1 VIRAW
6 RAANRI
12 APPLPFARAVLDRER
27 VPLRDTSSVGY
38 MATQRIF
45 VSGRV
50 QGVGFRDWVV
60 RTAQRT
66 GLTGWVRN
74 MRDGRVEILVS
85 GEEEAVARLVEG
97 CGEGSPLARVDH
109 VEAFPAEGEKQ
120 AKGFTK
126 RFTA

>member
-1 VIRAW
+1 
-6 RAANRI
+6 
-12 APPLPFARAVLDRER
+12 
-27 VPLRDTSSVGY
+27 

-60 RTAQRT
+60 RTAQRS

-74 MRDGRVEILVS
+74 LKDGRVEIVAA
-85 GEEEAVARLVEG
+85 GDEEALQALVDG
-97 CGEGSPLARVDH
+97 CRQGSPLARVEH
-109 VEAFPAEGEKQ
+109 VEAFPASDEKP

>member
-1 VIRAW
+1 
-6 RAANRI
+6 
-12 APPLPFARAVLDRER
+12 
-27 VPLRDTSSVGY
+27 
-38 MATQRIF
+38 MATQRIM

-50 QGVGFRDWVV
+50 QGVGYRDWVV

-74 MRDGRVEILVS
+74 VRDGRVEILAS
-85 GEEEAVARLVEG
+85 GDDDIVAKLVEG
-97 CGEGSPLARVDH
+97 CREGSPLARVEH
-109 VEAFPAEGEKQ
+109 VEAFAADDEKQ

>member
-1 VIRAW
+1 
-6 RAANRI
+6 
-12 APPLPFARAVLDRER
+12 
-27 VPLRDTSSVGY
+27 

-50 QGVGFRDWVV
+50 QGVGYRDWVV

-74 MRDGRVEILVS
+74 LKDGRVEILVF
-85 GEEEAVARLVEG
+85 GDDEALGKLVEG
-97 CGEGSPLARVDH
+97 CREGPPLARVDH
-109 VEAFPAEGEKQ
+109 VEAWPADGEK
-120 AKGFTK
+120 AHKGFTK

>member
-1 VIRAW
+1 MV
-6 RAANRI
+6 
-12 APPLPFARAVLDRER
+12 
-27 VPLRDTSSVGY
+27 
-38 MATQRIF
+38 TQRIL

-50 QGVGFRDWVV
+50 QGVGYRDWVV

-74 MRDGRVEILVS
+74 VRDGRVEILVS
-85 GEEEAVARLVEG
+85 GDDDTVAKLIEG
-97 CGEGSPLARVDH
+97 CREGTPLARVEN
-109 VEAFPAEGEKQ
+109 VEAYSAEGEKQ